1 MYKSYMNSHC
11 CAGGLFHWRHD
22 GSDQRKYS
30 LAPEDYP
37 RLPLFRYDPK
47 DPDVGVAM
55 LNEVFYVVFQDM
67 GSWPCMQRL
76 DFNTLTDVRNLAGSD
91 WPAFAESDSGGAQEA
106 VPVLS
111 KPLVAYVE
119 GLLASTPYRQATD
132 VRAAGLADAQFRTY
146 NELFNTMEN
155 AKWKDYL
162 TRKLS
167 EWFQDCPRDPASDL
181 LRDSRRQAEVAGADA
196 DEQPEAVTVVCKVF
210 DD

>member
-1 MYKSYMNSHC
+1 
-11 CAGGLFHWRHD
+11 
-22 GSDQRKYS
+22 
-30 LAPEDYP
+30 
-37 RLPLFRYDPK
+37 
-47 DPDVGVAM
+47 VAM

-162 TRKLS
+162 TRKLC

>member
-1 MYKSYMNSHC
+1 M
-11 CAGGLFHWRHD
+11 
-22 GSDQRKYS
+22 
-30 LAPEDYP
+30 
-37 RLPLFRYDPK
+37 
-47 DPDVGVAM
+47 
-55 LNEVFYVVFQDM
+55 
-67 GSWPCMQRL
+67 
-76 DFNTLTDVRNLAGSD
+76 
-91 WPAFAESDSGGAQEA
+91 FAS
-106 VPVLS
+106 
-111 KPLVAYVE
+111 VE